1 MKIEILQPDNG
12 QIAEFDSSSK
22 LFKNWHQ
29 SDKELDSKQQSLTP
43 IMTQSSKRSIKKAYK
58 NEPVLSVSGKS
69 GGNKSSRQNMTQSSL
84 QNTNELNGTLAC
96 NNSNAIRDLNREL
109 PTQYFDEKR
118 IATSQSQKAKRRDV
132 QNKIPKQSRSKSQ
145 KQI

>member
-1 MKIEILQPDNG
+1 MKIEILQPVNG

-69 GGNKSSRQNMTQSSL
+69 GGNKSSRQNIT
-84 QNTNELNGTLAC
+84 
-96 NNSNAIRDLNREL
+96 
-109 PTQYFDEKR
+109 
-118 IATSQSQKAKRRDV
+118 
-132 QNKIPKQSRSKSQ
+132 
-145 KQI
+145 